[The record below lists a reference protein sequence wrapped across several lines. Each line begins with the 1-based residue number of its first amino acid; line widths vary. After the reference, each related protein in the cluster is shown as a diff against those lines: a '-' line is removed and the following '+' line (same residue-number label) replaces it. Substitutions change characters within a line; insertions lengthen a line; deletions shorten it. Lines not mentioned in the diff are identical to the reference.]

1 MMRYGIIHI
10 GNAKNIFHL
19 AVQINIVFR
28 MSPNSIS
35 AKKKVESIGIF
46 SSLICV
52 IRNAAHIVN
61 TNMLIA
67 TAMIVN
73 GNLIFPL
80 LS

>member
-10 GNAKNIFHL
+10 GKAKSISYL

-28 MSPNSIS
+28 MSPNSIT
-35 AKKKVESIGIF
+35 AKKKVENIGIF
-46 SSLICV
+46 CSLICV
-52 IRNAAHIVN
+52 MRNAVSVMN
-61 TNMLIA
+61 TIRLNA

-73 GNLIFPL
+73 GNLIFLL

>member
-1 MMRYGIIHI
+1 MNRIICI

-19 AVQINIVFR
+19 TVQINMVFR

-46 SSLICV
+46 ISLICV
-52 IRNAAHIVN
+52 IRNAVNIVN
-61 TNMLIA
+61 TIMLIA

-73 GNLIFPL
+73 GNLIFLL